1 MNTKYCRPFIRNTL
15 NYLFKIN
22 NRSLPLQSNIMK
34 NTLLV
39 LAMLLCSLLSNAQSS
54 KLPKP
59 NPLRLWYAQ
68 SATIWE
74 EALPIGN
81 GRLGAMVFGGVEEDH
96 IQFNEE
102 TLWTGAPNDY
112 AHPGASNYLGKIRE
126 LLWQG
131 KQGEAEKLAMDK
143 FMSVPLTQRK
153 YQPFGDI
160 WMRFPSQGGVS
171 NYQRELD
178 LTTAICRTSYQSGS
192 TKYSREYL
200 ASVPDQTIAIALNA
214 DKKGAITFDLSL
226 SALHEGF
233 TTIAK
238 NDGTIELNVKVKD
251 GVLTG
256 TAKVRVMIK
265 GGTISI
271 SQNQLHIEKA
281 DQATIYLVAA
291 TSFINPKD
299 VSGKPELLCNQYL
312 SKIGTK
318 KFEWVKQN
326 HSKDYQFYFNR
337 FSIDLGHAAAEN
349 NPTDTRLKE
358 MQNAMD
364 LSLSALYVQYARYL
378 MLSSSRPGTYPAN
391 LQGIWNNKTNP
402 PWDSKYTVNI
412 NTEMNY
418 WAVETLNLSECH
430 EALFKM
436 IEEVIPSGEQVAKV
450 HYNAKGWVLH
460 HNTDLWRGAAP
471 INHSN
476 HGLWVSGG
484 GWLSHHF
491 WEHFLYNRDTAFLSK
506 RAWPVLKGAAQFYKD
521 FLVADPTTGLLVSC
535 PSNSP
540 ETGGLVSG
548 PTMDHEIIKSL
559 FKICIEAAEII
570 HQDKAFADSLKLI
583 LPNIAP
589 YKIGKF
595 GQLQEWVED
604 VDDPNNKHRHVSHLW
619 GVYPGNEINWKQNPE
634 LMEAAKKSLIARGD
648 EGTGWSLAWKI
659 NFWSRFKDGDHAWN
673 MVKLLLR
680 PIAQTGTKM
689 TGGGSYPNLFDA
701 HPPFQIDGNFGGAAG
716 IIEMLMQSHLGAI
729 DILPALPSD
738 LSAGKIHGLR
748 ARGGFELDF
757 SWDKGMLSSLKVK
770 STAGGKLVLNY
781 KDVQVSFSTKKG
793 EVLTLNNKLQMIK

>member
-583 LPNIAP
+583 LPKIAP